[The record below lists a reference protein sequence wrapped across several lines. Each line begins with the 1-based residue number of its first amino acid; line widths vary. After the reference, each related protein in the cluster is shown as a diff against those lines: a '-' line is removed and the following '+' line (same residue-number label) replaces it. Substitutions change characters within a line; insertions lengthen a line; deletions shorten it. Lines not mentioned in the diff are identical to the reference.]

1 MGGNHGPVVKGD
13 FEFESRQMYKVDI
26 SRIILMQQMYYLF
39 EIFEIKQ
46 TEADDSAKKI
56 VVRIALAQLEDRGFE
71 PVWPDSLLNF
81 LNLANY

>member
-1 MGGNHGPVVKGD
+1 MIAQH
-13 FEFESRQMYKVDI
+13 
-26 SRIILMQQMYYLF
+26 
-39 EIFEIKQ
+39 
-46 TEADDSAKKI
+46 AKKI